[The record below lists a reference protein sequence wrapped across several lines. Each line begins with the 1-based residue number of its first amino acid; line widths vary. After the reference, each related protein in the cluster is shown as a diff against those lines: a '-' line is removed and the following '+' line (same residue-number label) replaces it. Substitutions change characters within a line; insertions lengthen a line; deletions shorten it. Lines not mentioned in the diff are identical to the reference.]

1 MIEMIKSFKETWS
14 YKFVILL
21 AYGLTF
27 ICSFFV
33 CYNVYILLNDG
44 IGNSIESI
52 KLLNGFDR
60 TVIED
65 WMNSNKTWAEKL
77 SIPFIISALLYVL
90 VSLFINAG
98 LLACF
103 IKDERKGL
111 NFFKNGFKYFVSFFG
126 YALIFMII
134 ICLTAGILFLIY
146 TKLLGHPINDYN
158 NEKPFFYSLIFVVIL
173 LILKFAYIWIWSV
186 ATRCQ
191 YIKGTAYRQAI
202 IVGGKT
208 VYKNRTKSLLLICI
222 VIVVF
227 FVIITA
233 FNYLNQYN
241 SGRGFISLALTGIGI
256 QVSLI
261 ARFFARSWANNL
273 ISSWIK

>member
-1 MIEMIKSFKETWS
+1 MIEMIKSLKETWS

-21 AYGLTF
+21 AYGLTL
-27 ICSFFV
+27 ICSFLV
-33 CYNVYILLNDG
+33 CYSIYILLNDG
-44 IGNSIESI
+44 IGNSMESI

-77 SIPFIISALLYVL
+77 SLPFIISALLYVL
-90 VSLFINAG
+90 VSIFNNAG

-103 IKDERKGL
+103 IKDERKSL
-111 NFFKNGFKYFVSFFG
+111 NFFKNGLKYFVPFLG

-134 ICLTAGILFLIY
+134 ICLTAGIIFLIY

-158 NEKPFFYSLIFVVIL
+158 TEKPFFYSLIFVVIL
-173 LILKFAYIWIWSV
+173 LLLKFAYIWIWSV
-186 ATRCQ
+186 ATRCH

-202 IVGGKT
+202 IAGGKT
-208 VYKNRTKSLLLICI
+208 VYKNRTKSLLFICI
-222 VIVVF
+222 VFVVF
-227 FVIITA
+227 FVIISA

-241 SGRGFISLALTGIGI
+241 SGSGFVLLALTGIGI